1 MFKKLKKKCQV
12 KNSIIKHFYDFF
24 FQSVEFH
31 IYNEE
36 YYFKCMYALQMIP
49 QTFDNYL
56 NLSLSTNHN
65 KCFNKTLDYKLLL
78 KNHDPKTF
86 PSTVN
91 FIFIR
96 TKRFNRFA
104 QWYNFCITECNGK
117 SYGQKCQQNCGN
129 CKNNEQCHHVNGS
142 CMNGCDSGFY
152 GTKCDLSTYMLNW
165 LKVHDHVL
173 TSFTMIVPYSK

>member
-36 YYFKCMYALQMIP
+36 YYFKCMYALQMIS

-56 NLSLSTNHN
+56 HLSLSTNHN

-78 KNHDPKTF
+78 KTMTQIHFYQPLFLFSFGLNVSIVLLNDIIFVLQNATASRTVKNVSRIVETVKTMN
-86 PSTVN
+86 SVIMWTEAVWTVVTVDFMARN
-91 FIFIR
+91 V
-96 TKRFNRFA
+96 T
-104 QWYNFCITECNGK
+104 
-117 SYGQKCQQNCGN
+117 
-129 CKNNEQCHHVNGS
+129 
-142 CMNGCDSGFY
+142 
-152 GTKCDLSTYMLNW
+152 
-165 LKVHDHVL
+165 
-173 TSFTMIVPYSK
+173 